1 MLVTVASELQMVIVM
16 SALRI
21 GAIRMK
27 NKEKFSKEIV
37 ELACDGN
44 RIAVVRQT
52 GKFRSCYK
60 TPCIECLFHSSDKEQ
75 CRERTREWAESE
87 YIEKPVISKIDKAF
101 LEYIREGRKYI
112 ARDEDGRLCVYSS
125 KPVKEENY
133 WHLCSGRCSWL
144 DFAFAVDFPMVKWS
158 DSEPW
163 LIEDLKKLEVV
174 DSYE

>member
-1 MLVTVASELQMVIVM
+1 MVIVM
-16 SALRI
+16 SALKI

-37 ELACDGN
+37 EIACDGN
-44 RIAVVRQT
+44 RIAVDRQT
-52 GKFRSCYK
+52 GEFRSCYE

-75 CRERTREWAESE
+75 CKERTREWAESE
-87 YIEKPVISKIDKAF
+87 YIEKPVISKKDRVF
-101 LEYIREGRKYI
+101 LEYLGEELKYI
-112 ARDEDGRLCVYSS
+112 VRSKSANLIAYQNSAEKREDGWVID
-125 KPVKEENY
+125 
-133 WHLCSGRCSWL
+133 SGAIKSL
-144 DFAFAVDFPMVKWS
+144 QKLNIDFPMVKWS

>member
-1 MLVTVASELQMVIVM
+1 MVIVM

-21 GAIRMK
+21 GVIRMK
-27 NKEKFSKEIV
+27 NEEKFAKEIV

-52 GKFRSCYK
+52 GKFRSCYE

-75 CRERTREWAESE
+75 CKEKVREWAEAE
-87 YIEKPVISKIDKAF
+87 CVERPVISKKDRAF
-101 LEYIREGRKYI
+101 LEYLSVNIQYI
-112 ARDEDGRLCVYSS
+112 ARDMSGRLYIYVRKPYKQIDCWSS
-125 KPVKEENY
+125 SACETEKTLWMFN
-133 WHLCSGRCSWL
+133 
-144 DFAFAVDFPMVKWS
+144 VDFPMVKWS

-163 LIEDLKKLEVV
+163 LVDDLKKLEVV